1 MLRNVG
7 NNTDHTVLVGHTKVL
22 MHSVGGTL
30 VESDVVLRLVD
41 AVADHMGDQI
51 TILVLDRIVLME
63 IQGLI
68 LLQLLTQRLVLGFEN
83 SRAFEQLH
91 VGLAKPEIARHAALR
106 IIDVGRNEIGA
117 TEPDAPV
124 IRIGLA

>member
-7 NNTDHTVLVGHTKVL
+7 HDADHTVLVGHAKVL
-22 MHSVGGTL
+22 VHTVGSTL
-30 VESDVVLRLVD
+30 VEGDVVLCLVD
-41 AVADHMGDQI
+41 AVADHVGDQI

-68 LLQLLTQRLVLGFEN
+68 LLQLLTQRLVLGFEH

-91 VGLAKPEIARHAALR
+91 VGLPKPEIARYAALR